1 MTLHHMNDWIEEFI
15 AAKDLSLNSQKS
27 YAYDL
32 KQFYQLVGEK
42 ITTDKIRVYE
52 AYLSQLS
59 VSAQKRKLSAVNQFL
74 YALYEKSYLST
85 YYKLH
90 LPVKKHFEMKKVAHL
105 ENLTVLYGETLAF
118 KEGQIIALMIYEL
131 GLLPTELLA
140 IPKENIN
147 LDFKIVKIEKGG
159 LSRILTLPETLVDY
173 LLPFLEQDGTYVL
186 DNKGH
191 TYTRQWL
198 FNQLKPYRES
208 IGQPQL
214 TAQYLREQFIL
225 RQASLGKSIFEV
237 ATHLGLKSTVSLE
250 KYFKT

>member
-1 MTLHHMNDWIEEFI
+1 MNNWIEDFI
-15 AAKDLSLNSQKS
+15 ADKDLSLNSQKS
-27 YAYDL
+27 YTYDL
-32 KQFYQLVGEK
+32 KQFHQLVGEK
-42 ITTDKIRVYE
+42 ITVDKIKVYE

-59 VSAQKRKLSAVNQFL
+59 VSAQKRKLSTVNQFL
-74 YALYEKSYLST
+74 YALYEKSYLNT

-90 LPVKKHFEMKKVAHL
+90 LPVKKRFETKKVAHL
-105 ENLTVLYGETLAF
+105 ENLTALYDESLVF
-118 KEGQIIALMIYEL
+118 KEGQLIALMIYEL

-140 IPKENIN
+140 IRKENVN
-147 LDFKIVKIEKGG
+147 LDFQIMKIEKDG
-159 LSRILTLPETLVDY
+159 LSRILTLPESLVDY
-173 LLPFLEQDGTYVL
+173 LLPFLEKDGVYVL
-186 DNKGH
+186 DNKGR

-208 IGQPQL
+208 IGHPKL

-225 RQASLGKSIFEV
+225 RQASLGKTIFEV